1 MSESRSEASVAR
13 RRRRIRLMIALVLV
27 FGLAGAAY
35 GVYWYEVARYSVATD
50 DAYVHGNRVPLSA
63 QVQGTVTSI
72 NAEETDFVSQ
82 GEPLVEL
89 DASDYRVALDRA
101 KAKLAQTVRDVRQLY
116 EQASEQ
122 RSVIQQR
129 KASLTQARRDYQR
142 AKRLADRNVTS
153 RESYQ
158 QVETRWQ
165 EARANLKT
173 AQRKL
178 SGIRTQITG
187 TDPEHHPRVRLA
199 ASAVRKAWLDVQ
211 RTRILAPVSGFV
223 AKRGAQ
229 VGETASPGKPLLSI
243 VPLDQL
249 WVQANFKETDL
260 QNVRIGQPV
269 TVTADFYGHGVTYHG
284 RVVGLSAGTGSAFE
298 LLPPQNATGNWIKV
312 VQRVPVRI
320 SLDPAELE
328 KHPLRLGLSLHVS
341 IDVHDTS
348 GKVLTR
354 VARHEPVYRTPVF
367 KRDTGEVDRMISQI
381 IHRNDNGSKVT
392 GSDAHDGE

>member
-129 KASLTQARRDYQR
+129 KVSLTQARRDYRR

>member
-129 KASLTQARRDYQR
+129 KASLTQARRDYRR